1 MSVALRLEEV
11 PEDPEAVQ
19 RTYQEAATVLRAATG
34 SLNHPQ
40 ISDHVKSNEPLP
52 VKVLTVWVE
61 AMATVMW
68 RAIHDLFGTLPV
80 LTRFLSD
87 GFKRL
92 LLADDMDPQFPR
104 LFQELEFG
112 KSEGKKKSADH
123 GPLLLFPFSSAQP
136 QLTASNHPPYQELR
150 YGSSFSASD
159 YQLTYLL
166 LWAFISEESY
176 KSLLQLFAENNPGI
190 DHHQISHLPSHQWLD
205 NVFYSIHGAVYQSCR
220 LWTEVF
226 FRRGRGKAPP
236 KNKILW
242 MDKRIC
248 ELFLLADAV
257 DIVSKF
263 FLNVGRN
270 PVGVDRF
277 RDECPS
283 FTLKAPGDPQ
293 GHELSYLT
301 WIVLRHQR
309 AMFGAYNKLCSST
322 QTNENEKLKEQVL
335 RSHAERIGSIDLP
348 RKVRPPRT
356 AGKLNWLQNYT
367 QSRRPVGDR
376 GHSFDPRYELEDG
389 KWSTEKSPLKC
400 IIGEEFITDIS
411 VYHTWHVVQQLPPDL
426 LDGLDHHCRDSNSNH
441 GGRGYV
447 PVRSR
452 NEGSIRESEG
462 NTASAPAQGEVPGDD
477 GLTSPSGL
485 RDSDSPSHSPVQEGG
500 TAGAGPPGPRQQS
513 PATAP
518 PSPEQASVP
527 PAALSPGKAR
537 GSVTADSGCSSP
549 TGGGNEGD
557 APHRLVPVNTGAKD
571 SQGTHE
577 AGSDP
582 GGNEVEPG
590 VIPEKGESE
599 SAAVS
604 VACSAVARSA
614 GDYVRND
621 TEEAAAVLK
630 LQILT
635 ASESVDRPEGAP
647 VPHQGLASD
656 RLQSYQAEL
665 DSMSDSLKKC
675 REAKIVLEIVRV
687 HYRSKGLHCG

>member
-1 MSVALRLEEV
+1 MSVALCLEEV
-11 PEDPEAVQ
+11 PEDPEDVQ
-19 RTYQEAATVLRAATG
+19 GTYLEAQKVLRAATG
-34 SLNHPQ
+34 NLNHPQ
-40 ISDHVKSNEPLP
+40 ISDHVKPSEPLP

-68 RAIHDLFGTLPV
+68 RAIHHLFRTLPV
-80 LTRFLSD
+80 LMHFLSD
-87 GFKRL
+87 ELKRL
-92 LLADDMDPQFPR
+92 LSADDMDPQFLR
-104 LFQELEFG
+104 LFQDLEFG

-136 QLTASNHPPYQELR
+136 QLTASNHLPYQKHR
-150 YGSSFSASD
+150 YGSSFSAFD

-190 DHHQISHLPSHQWLD
+190 DQHQISHLPSHQWLD
-205 NVFYSIHGAVYQSCR
+205 NVFYSIHGAVYHSCR

-226 FRRGRGKAPP
+226 FRPQRGKTPP

-277 RDECPS
+277 REECPN
-283 FTLKAPGDPQ
+283 FTLAAPGDPQ
-293 GHELSYLT
+293 GHKLSYLT
-301 WIVLRHQR
+301 WIVLRHQQS
-309 AMFGAYNKLCSST
+309 MMQAYKNLCSSSSKS
-322 QTNENEKLKEQVL
+322 ENAKLKDQEL
-335 RSHAERIGSIDLP
+335 RLHAERSEKIDLP
-348 RKVRPPRT
+348 TKIRPTKT
-356 AGKLNWLQNYT
+356 AKDLNWLQNYT
-367 QSRRPVGDR
+367 QPGRPEGER
-376 GHSFDPRYELEDG
+376 GRSFDPRYELNDG
-389 KWSTEKSPLKC
+389 TLSTEKSPLKC
-400 IIGEEFITDIS
+400 IIGDEFITDIS
-411 VYHTWHVVQQLPPDL
+411 VYHFRHVVQKLLLPDL
-426 LDGLDHHCRDSNSNH
+426 LAGLDHYCRDSNSNH

-447 PVRSR
+447 RLGSR
-452 NEGSIRESEG
+452 NEGSIRDSAG
-462 NTASAPAQGEVPGDD
+462 NTASAQAQGEVPGDD

-485 RDSDSPSHSPVQEGG
+485 RDSDSPSHSPAQE
-500 TAGAGPPGPRQQS
+500 GPRQQA

-518 PSPEQASVP
+518 PSPEQARVP

-537 GSVTADSGCSSP
+537 GSVTADSGCSGP
-549 TGGGNEGD
+549 TGGGNV
-557 APHRLVPVNTGAKD
+557 VPVNTGAKD

-577 AGSDP
+577 TGSDA

-604 VACSAVARSA
+604 VACSAAARSA

-621 TEEAAAVLK
+621 AEEAAAVLK
-630 LQILT
+630 LQIRT

-656 RLQSYQAEL
+656 RLQSYEAEL

-675 REAKIVLEIVRV
+675 GEAKIVLEIVRV
-687 HYRSKGLHCG
+687 HFLSKRLHCG